1 MDFSINF
8 NTFAMK
14 YSELRRLL
22 RKNGCMA
29 VRQGANHEIWYS
41 PKTKRHFPVARHDA
55 DEVYIRTLKDIEKQS
70 GIKI

>member
-8 NTFAMK
+8 NTFVMK

-22 RKNGCMA
+22 RKKGCMV

-41 PKTKRHFPVARHDA
+41 PKTKRMFPVARHDA
-55 DEVYIRTLKDIEKQS
+55 AEGFVKTLKDIILQS
-70 GIKI
+70 GISV